1 MIVTATFPPLWRRM
15 MDHRVLA
22 HYGGDLERANI
33 HPRTRRRVLA
43 RYGPRRAAHPRPA
56 RRSGDTGGRRAMSAW
71 RCPGCGYT
79 YDEQAGHPR
88 EGFPAGTPWSEVPDD
103 WACPDCGVRDKVDF
117 EPVAARTSDRV
128 DGSEPDAPPPS
139 VLHATLSEPRRRL
152 AAERAPAER
161 TPYAEAA
168 RELLRNTLLDGARDE
183 LQRRSWAEIT
193 MADIAAAAGVS
204 RQTLYKEFGSRDEFA
219 QAFVMREVDRF
230 LAAVEVAVREHLDD
244 PATALSA
251 AFDVFLTAAAED
263 PLVRTLLSGEEA
275 YGLLAL
281 VTTQGEP
288 VVAGATDTSRR
299 SSSPAGRRSTP
310 PDARLLA
317 ECLVRLAISY
327 AALPAGPAGM
337 TAASVTTLLGPYI
350 ERVLAQAPATGASA

>member
-1 MIVTATFPPLWRRM
+1 MAT
-15 MDHRVLA
+15 V
-22 HYGGDLERANI
+22 ERI
-33 HPRTRRRVLA
+33 
-43 RYGPRRAAHPRPA
+43 
-56 RRSGDTGGRRAMSAW
+56 
-71 RCPGCGYT
+71 
-79 YDEQAGHPR
+79 
-88 EGFPAGTPWSEVPDD
+88 
-103 WACPDCGVRDKVDF
+103 
-117 EPVAARTSDRV
+117 
-128 DGSEPDAPPPS
+128 
-139 VLHATLSEPRRRL
+139 
-152 AAERAPAER
+152 
-161 TPYAEAA
+161 PYAEAA
-168 RELLRNTLLDGARDE
+168 RELLRETLLDGARDE

-193 MADIAAAAGVS
+193 MGDIAAAAGVS

-288 VVAGATDTSRR
+288 VVAGATAHLSAIIL
-299 SSSPAGRRSTP
+299 AGWPQVDP

-327 AALPAGPAGM
+327 AALPAGPSAM

-350 ERVLAQAPATGASA
+350 ERVLAQAPATD

>member
-1 MIVTATFPPLWRRM
+1 MATVERIPATASPPGP
-15 MDHRVLA
+15 A
-22 HYGGDLERANI
+22 AGRA
-33 HPRTRRRVLA
+33 
-43 RYGPRRAAHPRPA
+43 
-56 RRSGDTGGRRAMSAW
+56 
-71 RCPGCGYT
+71 
-79 YDEQAGHPR
+79 
-88 EGFPAGTPWSEVPDD
+88 PAGRTPAARPHPGRAS
-103 WACPDCGVRDKVDF
+103 
-117 EPVAARTSDRV
+117 AART
-128 DGSEPDAPPPS
+128 
-139 VLHATLSEPRRRL
+139 T
-152 AAERAPAER
+152 
-161 TPYAEAA
+161 YAEAA
-168 RELLRNTLLDGARDE
+168 RELLRETLLDGARDE

-193 MADIAAAAGVS
+193 MGDIAAAAGVS

-281 VTTQGEP
+281 VTTQAEP
-288 VVAGATDTSRR
+288 VVAGASAHLSAIILAGWPQVD
-299 SSSPAGRRSTP
+299 SS
-310 PDARLLA
+310 DAQLLA

-327 AALPAGPAGM
+327 TVLPAGPAGM

-350 ERVLAQAPATGASA
+350 ERVLDQAATG

>member
-1 MIVTATFPPLWRRM
+1 MAT
-15 MDHRVLA
+15 V
-22 HYGGDLERANI
+22 ERI
-33 HPRTRRRVLA
+33 
-43 RYGPRRAAHPRPA
+43 
-56 RRSGDTGGRRAMSAW
+56 
-71 RCPGCGYT
+71 
-79 YDEQAGHPR
+79 
-88 EGFPAGTPWSEVPDD
+88 
-103 WACPDCGVRDKVDF
+103 
-117 EPVAARTSDRV
+117 
-128 DGSEPDAPPPS
+128 
-139 VLHATLSEPRRRL
+139 
-152 AAERAPAER
+152 
-161 TPYAEAA
+161 PYAEAA
-168 RELLRNTLLDGARDE
+168 RELLRETLLDGARDE
-183 LQRRSWAEIT
+183 LQRRSWAQVT
-193 MADIAAAAGVS
+193 MGDIAAAAGVS

-263 PLVRTLLSGEEA
+263 PLVRTLLSGEES

-288 VVAGATDTSRR
+288 VVAGATAHLSAIVL
-299 SSSPAGRRSTP
+299 AGWPQVDP

-327 AALPAGPAGM
+327 AALPAGPSAM

-350 ERVLAQAPATGASA
+350 ERVLAGSA